1 MIIHGFQVRNS
12 MPLHFSAGSRQLESC
27 GPQARRFLCFSHR
40 RNHGQRK
47 CKSLHAQFYFPLR
60 DSINFHSWRTGMG
73 GPLRAVSESRKQ
85 QISDA
90 ILGQGKD
97 NDDSWFFTET
107 GQKSLV
113 RSFNRIF
120 EACLVFE

>member
-1 MIIHGFQVRNS
+1 
-12 MPLHFSAGSRQLESC
+12 
-27 GPQARRFLCFSHR
+27 
-40 RNHGQRK
+40 
-47 CKSLHAQFYFPLR
+47 
-60 DSINFHSWRTGMG
+60 MG